1 MSWLVLL
8 NRQAGSRPEQIE
20 KVEAA
25 LAGAGVDAEV
35 VAPAGRL
42 EMADCVNDAWEAG
55 RRRFVVV
62 GGDGTLHLV
71 ANHLVGRSERATLG
85 LLPTGSGCDF
95 ARTFGIPSQLDAAAR
110 HLLGERTYPVDAGVL
125 EGDFGRRYFLNVGQS
140 GVGAAAAETAGRFPR
155 RLGSLRYIFAFAA
168 RLPGFKS
175 VDIEVHT
182 PNRVITA
189 HALAVIFANAQ
200 FFAGGWNVAPR
211 AAVTDGELDLQ
222 VISARKWE
230 APRLV
235 PKIIR
240 GLHLSDRTVR
250 RLSVPSFELRTEH
263 PWPVEADGEYL
274 GNTPLRGSVL
284 SAALD
289 LKI

>member
-25 LAGAGVDAEV
+25 VAGAGVDAEV

-55 RRRFVVV
+55 RRRFVAV
-62 GGDGTLHLV
+62 GGDGTLHIV

-95 ARTFGIPSQLDAAAR
+95 ARTFGIPSQLGAAAR

-140 GVGAAAAETAGRFPR
+140 GVGAAAAENAGRLSPR
-155 RLGSLRYIFAFAA
+155 
-168 RLPGFKS
+168 PG
-175 VDIEVHT
+175 T
-182 PNRVITA
+182 PSA
-189 HALAVIFANAQ
+189 HFSPP
-200 FFAGGWNVAPR
+200 APPP
-211 AAVTDGELDLQ
+211 G
-222 VISARKWE
+222 
-230 APRLV
+230 
-235 PKIIR
+235 
-240 GLHLSDRTVR
+240 
-250 RLSVPSFELRTEH
+250 
-263 PWPVEADGEYL
+263 
-274 GNTPLRGSVL
+274 
-284 SAALD
+284 
-289 LKI
+289 